1 MFLRSMNNA
10 GTRWRVLG
18 SILLVLVILLS
29 WSLSPAWADSDKRIV
44 KVMTRNM
51 DAGTDLLYFFFY
63 PLDFALAETLKE
75 ISANDFPGR
84 AVLIADEIASEQPY
98 LISLQ
103 EVTLWQYILPVYGP
117 TDLADQLDLLV
128 AALAARNLHYK
139 VIASQDL
146 TDITVPLPTGEFF
159 RFLDRNVVL
168 ARSDLK
174 QSELALSNIQ
184 MGIYEASIQPIPT
197 LPFVQSNGWISVDA
211 KIRGKSIRFF
221 STHLESVIDPTDI
234 TQLLQARELI
244 EIMNQCKLP
253 VVLAGDFN
261 SDAEHT
267 GKWTDQTPTADWIV
281 SAGYQDVWSA
291 THPGNPGLT
300 WPLYF
305 EDFLA
310 IHPVAPLE
318 RIDLIFARD
327 LTILDAH
334 LTGITYPYGSDHAGV
349 VSTLRIDK

>member
-1 MFLRSMNNA
+1 MFLSSRNNA
-10 GTRWRVLG
+10 GQLWRVLG
-18 SILLVLVILLS
+18 SVLLVITILLS

-51 DAGTDLLYFFFY
+51 DAGTDFLYFS
-63 PLDFALAETLKE
+63 LDPPNALADTLAE
-75 ISANDFPGR
+75 ISTSNFPAR
-84 AVLIADEIASEQPY
+84 AALIADEIAREQPY

-103 EVTLWQYILPVYGP
+103 EVTLWQFILPGYEP
-117 TDLADQLDLLV
+117 TDLADQLNLLV
-128 AALAARNLHYK
+128 AALAARNLHYE

-146 TDITVPLPTGEFF
+146 TDITVPLPTGWLF

-174 QSELALSNIQ
+174 QAELALSNIQ
-184 MGIYEASIQPIPT
+184 TGIYEATIQPIPT
-197 LPFVQSNGWISVDA
+197 LPFVEVNGWISVDA

-221 STHLESVIDPTDI
+221 STHLESITAPDDI
-234 TQLLQARELI
+234 TQELQAIELI
-244 EIMNQCKLP
+244 KIMNRCKLP

-261 SDAEHT
+261 SDADHT
-267 GKWTDQTPTADWIV
+267 NHWYDQTPTADSIV

-291 THPGNPGLT
+291 THPGDLGLT
-300 WPLYF
+300 WPFYS
-305 EDFLA
+305 EDSV
-310 IHPVAPLE
+310 PYPAPLE
-318 RIDLIFARD
+318 RIDLNFARD

-334 LTGITYPYGSDHAGV
+334 LTGIIPPYGSDHAGV